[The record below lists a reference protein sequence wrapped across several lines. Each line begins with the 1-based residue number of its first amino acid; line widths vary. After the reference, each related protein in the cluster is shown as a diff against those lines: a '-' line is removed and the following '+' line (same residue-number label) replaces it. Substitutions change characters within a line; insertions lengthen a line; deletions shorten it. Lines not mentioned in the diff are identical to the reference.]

1 MFSLEKH
8 LDNTCVQNPDFEIL
22 NSIWKLNKKQ
32 LPLAQNAIS
41 FNFPHYS
48 LHEKSHSDTII
59 KNIESF
65 LGEER
70 IRKLSATDT
79 WMLLMSAYTHDL
91 GMVVFHSALEKDWIG
106 VPFQNYLEELSSES
120 VDGDLKNAAQLLVE
134 IEHNKTPSK
143 VEGIK
148 LPLAIRQAVILIT
161 ADFFRKKHHIRS
173 QEIIKGKDSKFH
185 ELLNG
190 FNLTSIP
197 NRFSNVLAD
206 VCFSHGTDFYS
217 ILESLEYQSN
227 GFGNDKMHPRFLAFM
242 LRLGDLLDIDDKRF
256 NMFDE
261 QVLGIALPHV
271 SSVHKEKHASTK
283 HLLITPE
290 SIEATVD
297 CQTDEVY
304 RIAREWFDWLQQEV
318 EKQNSEWA
326 SIAPKNLNGM
336 PPTISKNKLKVL
348 YKSSE
353 PKKEL
358 MNLRFTISNKKVF
371 EMFEGSAI
379 YEKAEFVFIRELIQ
393 NALDASKIQIW
404 KYIQQGIYDPL
415 LRKFKSLP
423 NNSSHEDIIQSIK
436 FPTDIP
442 DDILEDFPVDLNISW
457 ENNKEKILK
466 IEVTDK
472 GTGISEK
479 DLIRLTTKVGESHSG
494 DTEYLKFRESMPYWL
509 QPTGAFGIGLQSIFL
524 LTPSFTVQ
532 TKTDNEQGYEIIFQS
547 AKKGEYSKISKENIK
562 VPRGTKVMILLPKER
577 FTEVFNSSFSFDV
590 IEEYDHFTDHFG
602 DIYIHKIKRYI
613 LNELSNVKFLNAT
626 LFNSKI
632 LPIESSHNNLK
643 TDIGLIQTSD
653 IQCTVFK
660 EHDGSN
666 IVLVNENVIGSAI
679 SLKFI
684 NSFNKNPLSEMHFRD
699 SAASNYYVRDIPVD
713 EKISSFYKTSYCRI
727 RWNLQ
732 SPKSDKIL
740 NISRD
745 KLIANTKYK
754 INNEFLEKILP
765 QAVSNSITIFES
777 HYGKVANTS
786 HEIAI
791 EYFHMELTAS
801 LLGQQLVNNT
811 LIYQSYYLPD
821 TLVTTFDFKPILCI
835 DFFKAKEFY
844 FINKTASVPE
854 DQNQIKLKDEWIKFQ
869 TIQKFNSGYVIW
881 DKEYFSSYF
890 LLTKLRL
897 NLINVIKDSSGITQ
911 VQRLDK
917 SSNLNLQIETNSEA
931 LDEIFSSNNVN
942 MFSNRRN
949 IMIPITPFEE
959 VLAVND
965 VDYDGFSSIPPHNNR
980 GIISPFINNKKL
992 TELAFQC
999 EKEISSKDL
1008 DALKKKISL
1017 IASNYLPD
1025 KLLNWVL
1032 EHNSNSQ
1039 KAITIDLIRENYISL
1054 MVDMVSRYDFLD

>member
-8 LDNTCVQNPDFEIL
+8 LDNTCLDNPDFGIL

-65 LGEER
+65 LGEDR

-120 VDGDLKNAAQLLVE
+120 IDGDLKNAAQLLIE
-134 IEHNKTPSK
+134 IENNKTPSK

-161 ADFFRKKHHIRS
+161 ADFFRKKHHVRS
-173 QEIIKGKDSKFH
+173 QEIIKGQDTKFH

-227 GFGNDKMHPRFLAFM
+227 GYGNDKMHPRFLAFM

-261 QVLGIALPHV
+261 QVLGISLPHV

-379 YEKAEFVFIRELIQ
+379 YEKAEFVFIREMVQ
-393 NALDASKIQIW
+393 NALDASKIQMW
-404 KYIQQGIYDPL
+404 KYIQQGLYDHL
-415 LRKFKSLP
+415 LKKNNKLNP
-423 NNSSHEDIIQSIK
+423 NSTHEEIIESIK
-436 FPTDIP
+436 FPPDIP
-442 DDILEDFPVDLNISW
+442 EEIFQDFQV
-457 ENNKEKILK
+457 ELK
-466 IEVTDK
+466 IDWASSDEKVLKFEVIDK

-479 DLIRLTTKVGESHSG
+479 DLIRMTNKVGESRSG
-494 DTEYLKFRESMPYWL
+494 DFDYIHFRNSMPYWL

-524 LTPSFTVQ
+524 LTPWFLIQ
-532 TKTDNEQGYEIIFQS
+532 TKSDNENGYEIIFQS
-547 AKKGEYSKISKENIK
+547 AKRGEYSKITAENISK
-562 VPRGTKVMILLPKER
+562 NRGTTVIINLPKEK
-577 FTEVFNSSFSFDV
+577 FSEVFSPTFD
-590 IEEYDHFTDHFG
+590 IDIIDEYDHFTDLLG
-602 DIYIHKIKRYI
+602 DIYIHKIKKYI
-613 LNELSNVKFLNAT
+613 LEELSNVQWLKAT
-626 LFNSKI
+626 LFK
-632 LPIESSHNNLK
+632 
-643 TDIGLIQTSD
+643 SD
-653 IQCTVFK
+653 ILIPKIGNINEASIIGQDGDDNILCTIFK
-660 EHDGSN
+660 QPDNSN
-666 IVLVNENVIGSAI
+666 LIRVHEKKIGSEI
-679 SLKFI
+679 HMKFHTHLTDNFI
-684 NSFNKNPLSEMHFRD
+684 ANSNYGTRGNEK
-699 SAASNYYVRDIPVD
+699 YYVRDIPVD
-713 EKISSFYKTSYCRI
+713 EKIPTYYKASYFTI
-727 RWNLQ
+727 SWNLQ

-745 KLIANTKYK
+745 KLISKTKIA
-754 INNEFLEKILP
+754 INEEFINEILP
-765 QAVSNSITIFES
+765 DSLKKIQGIFES
-777 HYGKVANTS
+777 YYGRNLNHIESV
-786 HEIAI
+786 AI
-791 EYFHMELTAS
+791 EYFHLELTAC
-801 LLGQQLVNNT
+801 LYNIPVKHTPNIYNNFVLPIN
-811 LIYQSYYLPD
+811 LITDVELNTVS
-821 TLVTTFDFKPILCI
+821 FK
-835 DFFKAKEFY
+835 DFFAQDTFY
-844 FINKTASVPE
+844 FMDKIALIEENQNK
-854 DQNQIKLKDEWIKFQ
+854 IILKDEWKIIQHKEDIK
-869 TIQKFNSGYVIW
+869 TGYIIW
-881 DKEYFSSYF
+881 DKNHFEAYLKFSNFY
-890 LLTKLRL
+890 LTMIKRITDETGNITLRKLEKGQEHY
-897 NLINVIKDSSGITQ
+897 N
-911 VQRLDK
+911 
-917 SSNLNLQIETNSEA
+917 IETNENSFNDI
-931 LDEIFSSNNVN
+931 LSQKNISFYSK
-942 MFSNRRN
+942 RREL
-949 IMIPITPFEE
+949 IIPIPKYDEFLS
-959 VLAVND
+959 VHNVS
-965 VDYDGFSSIPPHNNR
+965 YDGFSYFPPYSNR
-980 GIISPFINNKKL
+980 CIISPFTKQNDLIKL
-992 TELAFQC
+992 ACSLEDEIKAKNIPAIKSSITPLL
-999 EKEISSKDL
+999 EK
-1008 DALKKKISL
+1008 
-1017 IASNYLPD
+1017 YVPV
-1025 KLLNWVL
+1025 KLVEWVL
-1032 EHNSNSQ
+1032 KHNAKNTTGLTAEIIQ
-1039 KAITIDLIRENYISL
+1039 TKYIDLMCEMLTLFNFQ
-1054 MVDMVSRYDFLD
+1054 D